1 MPVDSSLHSDITST
15 RQSVAVSLELCPLAV
30 AVVALPPLS
39 EPTCCS
45 IGGDGWIAS
54 SSGRDVQSYFN
65 PLQNTTTRLADLVY
79 SLASAPAGISCAHLL
94 LASTRVGPLTLIDA
108 DKGTIINTLS
118 AKNVNEEIVH
128 LFASSWSCARYAHA
142 WGGGD
147 SSIYEFDVSRGCAAS
162 VINTAA
168 SKSKGRIAAIA
179 SAPDASGLIACG
191 SLDSKTVNVYD
202 ERSRRAVCSLNTEEG
217 SGGCTN
223 VRFSPCGRF
232 LYTGYRRQGALI
244 SWDLRESQRILHR
257 FPRDDSVGQR
267 LGFDV
272 SHYTLATAS
281 RDGSVLL
288 YNVANGEVD
297 VIMKDWIA
305 PPVDVSFFDGGGSF
319 AVLSGPRHGGHAAD
333 TASSSSSISV
343 WTL

>member
-1 MPVDSSLHSDITST
+1 
-15 RQSVAVSLELCPLAV
+15 VSLESPPVAV
-30 AVVALPPLS
+30 AVVSLPS
-39 EPTCCS
+39 SSQPTSCS
-45 IGGDGWIAS
+45 IGGDGFIATS
-54 SSGRDVQSYFN
+54 FGRDVQSYFN

-79 SLASAPAGISCAHLL
+79 SIASAPIGISFAHLL

-108 DKGTIINTLS
+108 DKGSIINTLA
-118 AKNVNEEIVH
+118 AKNVNEELVH
-128 LFASSWSCARYAHA
+128 LFTSTWSCARYAHA
-142 WGGGD
+142 WAGGD
-147 SSIYEFDVSRGCAAS
+147 NSIYEFDVSSGRAVS

-168 SKSKGRIAAIA
+168 TTSKSKGRIAALA

-202 ERSRRAVCSLNTEEG
+202 ERSSSSSRRAAVCSFNLEEG
-217 SGGCTN
+217 GGGGGVTN
-223 VRFSPCGRF
+223 IRFSPDGRF

-244 SWDLRESQRILHR
+244 AWDLRESQRVLYR

-272 SHYTLATAS
+272 SNHTLATAS

-288 YNVANGEVD
+288 YRVDNGELD
-297 VIMKDWIA
+297 VIMNDWIS
-305 PPVDVSFFDGGGSF
+305 PPVDVGFFDGGGAF
-319 AVLSGPRHGGHAAD
+319 AVLSGPRHGE
-333 TASSSSSISV
+333 TSSSSSSSSLLSV